1 MSNPFLDGDKAALAP
16 LERESFC
23 RNMGLWVH
31 DDEVTRYM
39 MTGVFPMTEEA
50 LQREYDRIDANDA
63 EIVLAVIRKEDG
75 AMVGT
80 AGLYGIAWQA
90 RSAEFRIF
98 LGDKSAWNGGL
109 GSEAAALM
117 VQYAF
122 DRLNLNKVWLGV
134 NDENKGAIKSYENAG
149 FAHEGTLRQ
158 EIYRNGRYY
167 DALRMSLL
175 RADWSA
181 RAAGK

>member
-1 MSNPFLDGDKAALAP
+1 MSIPFLDGEKIALAP
-16 LERESFC
+16 LEKDSYC
-23 RNMGLWVH
+23 RNMAAWVH
-31 DDEVTRYM
+31 DDEATRYM
-39 MTGVFPMTEEA
+39 LTGVFPMTHEA
-50 LQREYDRIDANDA
+50 LQQDYDRIGENKAD
-63 EIVLAVIRKEDG
+63 IVLAVIRKADD

-90 RSAEFRIF
+90 RNAEFRIF
-98 LGDKSAWNGGL
+98 LGDRSAWNGGL

-134 NDENKGAIKSYENAG
+134 NEENKGAIKSYENAG
-149 FAHEGTLRQ
+149 FALEGTLR
-158 EIYRNGRYY
+158 EEVYRNGRYY

-181 RAAGK
+181 D

>member
-1 MSNPFLDGDKAALAP
+1 MSSLFLDGDKIALTP
-16 LERESFC
+16 LEKESFC
-23 RNMGLWVH
+23 RNMMAWVH
-31 DDEVTRYM
+31 DDEATRYM
-39 MTGVFPMTEEA
+39 LTGVFPMTHEA
-50 LQREYDRIDANDA
+50 LQREYDSIGENDA
-63 EIVLAVIRKEDG
+63 DIVLGVVRKEDG

-90 RSAEFRIF
+90 RYAEFRIF

-134 NDENKGAIKSYENAG
+134 NEENKGAIKSYEKAG
-149 FAHEGTLRQ
+149 FVHEGKLRQ
-158 EIYRNGRYY
+158 EVYRNGRYY

-175 RADWSA
+175 RGEWAA
-181 RAAGK
+181 AAAGD